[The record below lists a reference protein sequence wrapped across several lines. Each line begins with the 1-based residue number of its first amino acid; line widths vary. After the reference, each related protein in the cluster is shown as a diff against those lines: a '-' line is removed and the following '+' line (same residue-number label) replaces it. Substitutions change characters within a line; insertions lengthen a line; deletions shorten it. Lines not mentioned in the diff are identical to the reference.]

1 MPRTVKDITGE
12 RFGKLIVTGFA
23 GYGQSGRQRV
33 SLWKC
38 RCDCGNT
45 CIVQGYLLKNG
56 RRKSCG
62 CIRSTPE
69 QMIGKRFGKL
79 TVIGEDLDNH
89 TTLQKVICRCDCGRE
104 KSVATRDLK
113 NGRTVSCGCDR
124 MSSRRHGD
132 YLERQYDGRM
142 EEKRAAFR
150 QGDLSAVE
158 SLEDWV
164 YIWVRNILPN
174 VVKETTICM
183 YAETMERHIL
193 PYLGKLQM
201 EDLTEDAIGRWVRTL
216 QNTPVLGTQ
225 NGCMTEGTVRNTLSV
240 LSGCMRDAQKT
251 GLIGRN
257 PCTETAWT
265 LRGKNIWEEKNWL
278 SEEQLVT
285 LKPVLF
291 AYQDEDGYPLGL
303 GFQLILYTG
312 MTLSE
317 TAALRWK
324 EVDFQNAE
332 FHLEYFLAVK
342 REAGQEDSRRYELEP
357 LSGRKKRTVPVPDF
371 LLKQLEETRRQYNGE
386 PDEFVLC
393 KSSQRPVRVDRMRA
407 ALMRRA
413 HACGLGSVTPRML
426 RDTYA
431 IHAVQAGAS
440 SDTIAE
446 LMGFAS
452 SQQVIR
458 RYMPKAVTNKK
469 ELVKKMFRDGSSLAD
484 VPG

>member
-12 RFGKLIVTGFA
+12 RFGKLVVAGFA
-23 GYGQSGRQRV
+23 GYGQSGKQRV

-38 RCDCGNT
+38 QCDCGNN

-79 TVIGEDLDNH
+79 TVIAEDTENF
-89 TTLQKVICRCDCGRE
+89 TTLQKAVCRCDCGRE

-113 NGRTVSCGCDR
+113 NGKVTSCGCDR
-124 MSSRRHGD
+124 VLRRQESYPEYWKD
-132 YLERQYDGRM
+132 KKM
-142 EEKRAAFR
+142 EEKLAAFR
-150 QGDLSAVE
+150 RGEFTAVE
-158 SLEDWV
+158 TLEDWV
-164 YIWVRNILPN
+164 YVWIHSVLPN

-183 YAETMERHIL
+183 YSDTMERHIL
-193 PYLGKLQM
+193 PCLGRELLSG
-201 EDLTEDAIGRWVRTL
+201 LTEKTIMQWIRTL
-216 QNTPVLGTQ
+216 QKNPVQGTQ
-225 NGCMTEGTVRNTLSV
+225 NGWMTEGTVRNTLSV

-251 GLIGRN
+251 GLIDRN

-342 REAGQEDSRRYELEP
+342 RETGQEDSRRYELEP
-357 LSGRKKRTVPVPDF
+357 LTGRKRRIIPVPD
-371 LLKQLEETRRQYNGE
+371 LLLEEMENTRRRYEGKPE
-386 PDEFVLC
+386 EFVLS
-393 KSSQRPVRVDRMRA
+393 KSGDMPVRIDRMRA

-413 HACGLGSVTPRML
+413 QSCGMGKVTPRML

-431 IHAVQAGAS
+431 IRAVQAGAS
-440 SDTIAE
+440 SDTVAE

-458 RYMPKAVTNKK
+458 RYMPRETTDKK
-469 ELVKKMFRDGSSLAD
+469 ELMKKMFHGSFTETFR
-484 VPG
+484 